1 MDKTIKRKRIISITI
16 LVALIL
22 ASVVVFLMVGK
33 PLIQFVSDSDRLRA
47 WVDENWLGSRL
58 AYIGMVVFQIVVAI
72 IPGEPFEIAAGY
84 AFGALEGTIICVLG
98 STIGGTLVF
107 LLVKK
112 FGVKLVEVFIPIEKI
127 QSLKFLK
134 DHKKR
139 DIIVFL
145 LFFIP
150 GTPKDALS
158 YFAGLTDMD
167 VKTWLIITTIAKI
180 PSIVTSTVG
189 GDAIGTKKYLF
200 AVVVFGITVL
210 ISGAGLWFYNH
221 YTKKKQAE
229 MAATEVEQEKNEEDQ
244 QNGQNVVE

>member
-33 PLIQFVSDSDRLRA
+33 PLIRFVSDSDRLRA

-229 MAATEVEQEKNEEDQ
+229 MAATEIEQEKSEEDQ
-244 QNGQNVVE
+244 QDGQNVVE

>member
-47 WVDENWLGSRL
+47 WVAENWLGSRL

-229 MAATEVEQEKNEEDQ
+229 MAATEIEQEKSEEDQ

>member
-16 LVALIL
+16 LVALLL

-47 WVDENWLGSRL
+47 WVDENWLGSRV

-84 AFGALEGTIICVLG
+84 AFGAVEGTIICVLG

-107 LLVKK
+107 LLVKM

-139 DIIVFL
+139 DFIVFL

-200 AVVVFGITVL
+200 AVVVFGITIL
-210 ISGAGLWFYNH
+210 ISVAGLWFYNH
-221 YTKKKQAE
+221 YTGKKQAE
-229 MAATEVEQEKNEEDQ
+229 MAITEAEQEKSEDDQ
-244 QNGQNVVE
+244 QDGQNVVE

>member
-1 MDKTIKRKRIISITI
+1 MDQTIKRKRIISITI

-33 PLIQFVSDSDRLRA
+33 PLIRFVSDNDRLRA

-229 MAATEVEQEKNEEDQ
+229 MAATEVEQEKSEEE
-244 QNGQNVVE
+244 NNCK

>member
-229 MAATEVEQEKNEEDQ
+229 MAVTEIEQEKSEDDQ
-244 QNGQNVVE
+244 QDGQNVVE